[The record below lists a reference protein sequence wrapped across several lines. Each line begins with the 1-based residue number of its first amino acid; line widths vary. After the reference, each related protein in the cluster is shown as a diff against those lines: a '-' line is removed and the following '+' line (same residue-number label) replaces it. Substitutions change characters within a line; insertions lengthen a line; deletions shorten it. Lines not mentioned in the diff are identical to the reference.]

1 MKKIVLILIALC
13 VAVFG
18 RDFESFDEVVEFIKN
33 ERQQSVKECMGG
45 NVESCEKASGSS
57 HNYVDAKDRYY
68 YVSKIDSIFSGYTN
82 IGSCD
87 SIYGRC
93 GRDNTINCKDYMK
106 VIKKGCALGSGI
118 CCAFLGDEYNSISVY
133 SDGRWQSKYGR
144 NCSLKNQNEAFKY
157 YRKSCELGES
167 YGCESYSEFE
177 MDLAEIQA
185 RERDKTQK
193 SDITI
198 RRK

>member
-1 MKKIVLILIALC
+1 MKKLALLLIALC
-13 VAVFG
+13 VAMFG
-18 RDFESFDEVVEFIKN
+18 RDFESLDELVEFIKN
-33 ERQQSVKECMGG
+33 ARQQSVKECMGG

-57 HNYVDAKDRYY
+57 YNYLDKKDR
-68 YVSKIDSIFSGYTN
+68 VSNGISVYLGNLCTS
-82 IGSCD
+82 
-87 SIYGRC
+87 GRC

-106 VIKKGCALGSGI
+106 VIKKGCTLGSGI
-118 CCAFLGDEYNSISVY
+118 CCALLGDEYNSISVY
-133 SDGRWQSKYGR
+133 SYGRWKSKYGR
-144 NCSLKNQNEAFKY
+144 DCSLKNQNEAFKY

-167 YGCESYSEFE
+167 DGCASYSEFE

>member
-1 MKKIVLILIALC
+1 MKKLALLLIALC
-13 VAVFG
+13 VAMFG
-18 RDFESFDEVVEFIKN
+18 RDFELFDELVEFIKN
-33 ERQQSVKECMGG
+33 ARQQSVKECMGG

-57 HNYVDAKDRYY
+57 YNYVDKEDRQAYNDSRY
-68 YVSKIDSIFSGYTN
+68 SVSLGN
-82 IGSCD
+82 ICD
-87 SIYGRC
+87 SGRC
-93 GRDNTINCKDYMK
+93 GRDETINCKDYMK
-106 VIKKGCALGSGI
+106 VIKKGCALGSGF
-118 CCAFLGDEYNSISVY
+118 CCGLLGDEYNSISVY
-133 SDGRWQSKYGR
+133 SYGRWKSKYGR

-167 YGCESYSEFE
+167 DGCASYSEFE
-177 MDLAEIQA
+177 MDIAEIES